1 MWRLKSTITCHCIF
15 KIKGHVQLKKHL
27 RLAKLVKRIRTEF
40 YLLHP
45 EKLAKWPQDPF
56 HFLGGGPNPSS
67 LKLLD
72 CGVIPV
78 SGRPIASILYFIF

>member
-1 MWRLKSTITCHCIF
+1 M
-15 KIKGHVQLKKHL
+15 
-27 RLAKLVKRIRTEF
+27 
-40 YLLHP
+40 LHP

-78 SGRPIASILYFIF
+78 SGRPIASVLYFIF

>member
-1 MWRLKSTITCHCIF
+1 MKRVSHIARCIK
-15 KIKGHVQLKKHL
+15 KIYRKK
-27 RLAKLVKRIRTEF
+27 KKKVCTKRIRTGF

-78 SGRPIASILYFIF
+78 SDRPIASVLYFIFYD